1 MMVNAQYIEV
11 IICRDYI
18 YENYVPGTILIS
30 TNKLSLTNEETR
42 AQAVVTQRGQT
53 Y

>member
-1 MMVNAQYIEV
+1 MTVNVQYIEV

-18 YENYVPGTILIS
+18 NENYVPGTVLIS
-30 TNKLSLTNEETR
+30 TNKLFLTNEETR
-42 AQAVVTQRGQT
+42 AQILVIQRGQT